1 MTKVRVDVSVDDI
14 RFGKPNAPCHCP
26 VARALRRVL
35 PNDTA
40 VNVRSHY
47 VWIGP
52 FPKHKRYDL
61 PIEVSGF
68 IKQFDDHNLGLL
80 PFSFELDLEMNS

>member
-1 MTKVRVDVSVDDI
+1 MTKVKVDVGVDDI
-14 RFGKPNAPCHCP
+14 RFGKPGAPCHCP

-40 VNVRSHY
+40 VNVYHDR
-47 VWIGP
+47 VMIGP

-61 PIEVSGF
+61 PPEVSGF
-68 IKQFDDHNLGLL
+68 IKQFDDHHLGLL